1 MHLLS
6 PGRCC
11 KELSLFLQVCSY
23 AQQHFANV
31 SAHLDPLSLKRRRS
45 SREICL
51 LLIQGRLT
59 FAADQPLTLCPCKKG
74 HCAAPPC
81 PQTSQSKDV
90 PKQGCPKQE
99 HAVLGYTPCISLCF
113 PAPPHPEGPLQ
124 RVSHL
129 PSALQ
134 LRVGT
139 ALHLAPTAA
148 SSLPAIERAAGIA
161 SSVHSKV
168 LSPKMLLWDRL
179 SYANCKVC
187 SCPDTFLLPGAF

>member
-1 MHLLS
+1 MFTIDSKEIDICSRSASDPLTMQKGSLCCTSLS
-6 PGRCC
+6 PG
-11 KELSLFLQVCSY
+11 
-23 AQQHFANV
+23 
-31 SAHLDPLSLKRRRS
+31 
-45 SREICL
+45 I
-51 LLIQGRLT
+51 
-59 FAADQPLTLCPCKKG
+59 
-74 HCAAPPC
+74 
-81 PQTSQSKDV
+81 

-148 SSLPAIERAAGIA
+148 SSLPAIERVAGIA

-168 LSPKMLLWDRL
+168 LSPKMLLWDHL

-187 SCPDTFLLPGAF
+187 SCPDAFLLPGAC